1 MVNGIVV
8 QMDSY
13 LLKLFGYVVNCLY
26 GQNCVGQNRGPYIRY
41 AVYNNFPQMWFT
53 NNGANVRNNF

>member
-13 LLKLFGYVVNCLY
+13 LLQLFGYMVNCLY
-26 GQNCVGQNRGPYIRY
+26 GQNCVGQNRGPYTH
-41 AVYNNFPQMWFT
+41 NFLYK
-53 NNGANVRNNF
+53 GCYDLVD

>member
-41 AVYNNFPQMWFT
+41 AVYNNFPQM
-53 NNGANVRNNF
+53 